1 MKIYMKLAF
10 TLLMLLLNIAMF
22 LLYLHFKGIDLPKEQ
37 LMKQRIVVRMKSTEV
52 RNEFFN
58 ATRSAF
64 RINGVTYVTIK

>member
-1 MKIYMKLAF
+1 MNIYMKLAF
-10 TLLMLLLNIAMF
+10 TLLMLLLILPLF
-22 LLYLHFKGIDLPKEQ
+22 LLYLHFKGIVLPKEQ